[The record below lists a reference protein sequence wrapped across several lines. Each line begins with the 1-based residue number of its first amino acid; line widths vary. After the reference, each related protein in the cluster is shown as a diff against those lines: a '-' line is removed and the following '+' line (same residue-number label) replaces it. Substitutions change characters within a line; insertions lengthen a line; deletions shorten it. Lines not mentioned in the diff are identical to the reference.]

1 MGFEVLAPVS
11 VRKPHP
17 STGVNF
23 SPNVY
28 APFSFPLVGGH
39 RFFSRSEPDSETEE
53 AAVEAFTRT
62 QNAAYLENERYT
74 FGEILRAVQE
84 SVLLNESGAKTSNH
98 TFTHEC
104 Y

>member
-17 STGVNF
+17 STAVKF

-39 RFFSRSEPDSETEE
+39 RFFSSSVPHPETED
-53 AAVEAFTRT
+53 ATVENFTRT
-62 QNAAYLENERYT
+62 QKATYLENERYT
-74 FGEILRAVQE
+74 LEEILRVVQE
-84 SVLLNESGAKTSNH
+84 SVLLNESGAKTSNP
-98 TFTHEC
+98 TFT
-104 Y
+104 